1 MDIFERMKKEETPL
15 GKYANYGEGYF
26 IFPELEGE
34 IGPVMKF
41 KGKEVICWSVNNYL
55 GLANHSEIRKID
67 AQAAADWGLAYPM
80 GARPMSGQT
89 KYHAKLEE
97 ELAAFVEKESCFLL
111 NFGYQGILS
120 IIGALVNRN
129 DVIVYDSDSH
139 ACIVDGVC
147 LHQGK
152 RFTFNHNDI
161 KSIEKNIQRAE
172 KVTNETGGGILVIS
186 EGVFGMR
193 GNQGCIKEI
202 VNLKKKYNFRLL
214 VDDAHGFGVLGSKGI
229 GAGEAQ
235 GVQEKIDI
243 YFSTFAK
250 SMASIGAFVAG
261 EKEIIKYLQY
271 NMRSQLFAK
280 SLPMP
285 LVIGGLKRLEMLRA
299 MPELREKLWKNV
311 NRLQTGLRES
321 GFDIGT
327 TNSCVT
333 PVFFN
338 GKTLEVVAMVKDLR
352 ETYGIFTSIV
362 VYPVIPKGIILLR
375 LIPTAAHEFEHI
387 DRTIDAFKAIRE
399 KLEKGIYARIAKEI
413 SIKERL

>member
-1 MDIFERMKKEETPL
+1 
-15 GKYANYGEGYF
+15 
-26 IFPELEGE
+26 
-34 IGPVMKF
+34 
-41 KGKEVICWSVNNYL
+41 
-55 GLANHSEIRKID
+55 
-67 AQAAADWGLAYPM
+67 
-80 GARPMSGQT
+80 
-89 KYHAKLEE
+89 
-97 ELAAFVEKESCFLL
+97 
-111 NFGYQGILS
+111 
-120 IIGALVNRN
+120 
-129 DVIVYDSDSH
+129 
-139 ACIVDGVC
+139 
-147 LHQGK
+147 
-152 RFTFNHNDI
+152 
-161 KSIEKNIQRAE
+161 
-172 KVTNETGGGILVIS
+172 
-186 EGVFGMR
+186 
-193 GNQGCIKEI
+193 
-202 VNLKKKYNFRLL
+202 
-214 VDDAHGFGVLGSKGI
+214 
-229 GAGEAQ
+229 
-235 GVQEKIDI
+235 
-243 YFSTFAK
+243 
-250 SMASIGAFVAG
+250 
-261 EKEIIKYLQY
+261 
-271 NMRSQLFAK
+271 MRSQLFAK